1 MSTTSSKFGKQLED
15 SFDEREDSMSSSKYQ
30 FKPRQRKD
38 LPIYKH
44 RHEIIDKIN
53 NNPVVVLTGKI
64 SFFFQM

>member
-1 MSTTSSKFGKQLED
+1 MDTTSASKFKTTFEAGEK
-15 SFDEREDSMSSSKYQ
+15 EDSMSSSKYQ

-44 RHEIIDKIN
+44 RHEIIDIIN

-64 SFFFQM
+64 FY

>member
-1 MSTTSSKFGKQLED
+1 MDTTASKFKTTFED
-15 SFDEREDSMSSSKYQ
+15 KADEREVSTSSSKYQ

-53 NNPVVVLTGKI
+53 NNPVVVLTGK
-64 SFFFQM
+64 FFY